1 MLHIIRKLLQYL
13 RINIE
18 ARWFSSKALR
28 EQMQS
33 FAYEMFKTGCR
44 NRLTFLDKRKGWN
57 DSPYVAQQPLR
68 IYLLTPKNWFWGEMY
83 QTERA
88 RTLSD

>member
-1 MLHIIRKLLQYL
+1 MEKVL
-13 RINIE
+13 
-18 ARWFSSKALR
+18 
-28 EQMQS
+28 
-33 FAYEMFKTGCR
+33 
-44 NRLTFLDKRKGWN
+44 NRRHA
-57 DSPYVAQQPLR
+57 YVAQQPLR